1 MTSKK
6 LSELTCLSWLTVSC
20 VLSGQGCSGTSI
32 TSKAGDASTASDA
45 REVAQVPAGAKAA
58 WSFEGNGTDSTGN
71 GYTATLKGAAS
82 YATTDSEDGLES
94 LAVVGNT
101 SYAEAGLVTTATDN
115 VTLSIW
121 AKWNGEP
128 GDESILYNGQS
139 GSNGY
144 GIMLYSVNGMNLT
157 VLLGGVN
164 FLNSDVGLEIGQW
177 THVATVRRNGQWEL
191 WVDGIQASLTNS
203 TASPVFPAGTVQI
216 GLNLIGWVDNAR
228 IYERA
233 LSVAELQS
241 LALN

>member
-1 MTSKK
+1 
-6 LSELTCLSWLTVSC
+6 
-20 VLSGQGCSGTSI
+20 
-32 TSKAGDASTASDA
+32 
-45 REVAQVPAGAKAA
+45 
-58 WSFEGNGTDSTGN
+58 
-71 GYTATLKGAAS
+71 
-82 YATTDSEDGLES
+82 
-94 LAVVGNT
+94 
-101 SYAEAGLVTTATDN
+101 
-115 VTLSIW
+115 
-121 AKWNGEP
+121 
-128 GDESILYNGQS
+128 
-139 GSNGY
+139 
-144 GIMLYSVNGMNLT
+144 MLYSVNGMNLT